1 MSNTYYVIIYFV
13 ILYSLFALI
22 IHQTIINTSG
32 GIRIMIIQKMKNFMN
47 GALKNIH
54 KHTEKYRSI
63 SKTNIV
69 NRFKSIKSKLISSF
83 MVAII
88 PIIILGV
95 FSFNSSYNALK
106 DLASKSSIQTIEQ
119 ASNYFDLLFDNV
131 EQTTLQISV
140 DENFQDFFSRNF
152 QDQMS
157 FERYE
162 LINALTR
169 QLNNICYTNDNYENI
184 YILGSKNGSVSTST
198 FSETDVN
205 INTLRNSDLYKI
217 LEESKNGVSWFGN
230 HDELDQLLISK
241 PSFSFSVARL
251 VKSINTL
258 DIVAIV
264 ICDLKENKILS
275 LLQNIN
281 LGEGS
286 EIHLIS
292 PDYAKNIS
300 ISRSKDDEGKDT
312 IIQNASQITDTDF
325 FEKIVSSSDMV
336 GSFTVDYNDTQYLLS
351 YKKLDSGFIMTGLI
365 PMSVLVGAAEGIKY
379 ITIVLVILASLV
391 ALISGYMMASSMGRT
406 INRIIRAAE
415 KAASGDLT
423 VAISSRRKDE
433 LGILTKSISMMIF
446 NMRSL
451 IQQAMEIA
459 NKVADSANVV
469 SSTSQQVSAVS
480 HEISRAIQEI
490 ANGASSQ
497 AQDSEEGVNRMAILA
512 SKINQTSDNAKVIE
526 KISQDTMK
534 LTQNGLIS
542 VEELNKK
549 AQDTTSTMKAIL
561 SDIERFSENSKSIDK
576 IIKVISGIADQ
587 TNLLALNATI
597 EAARAGEMGRGFAVV
612 ADEVRK
618 LAEQTMSASREIA
631 AIIKDIQTHTGES
644 VKRAEDTDEIIRSQ
658 NNAVSNTIE
667 VFKNITKS
675 MDLLVEK
682 VSEINVGVEEMME
695 NKDLTITAIHNISA
709 VSEQTAA
716 SSEEVTASTEE
727 QVSSIEELSGYAEEL
742 TEAARKL
749 SESISKFI
757 ID

>member
-1 MSNTYYVIIYFV
+1 
-13 ILYSLFALI
+13 
-22 IHQTIINTSG
+22 
-32 GIRIMIIQKMKNFMN
+32 MIIQKMKNFTN

-54 KHTEKYRSI
+54 KHTEKYQSN
-63 SKTNIV
+63 SKANTV

-106 DLASKSSIQTIEQ
+106 DAASTSSIQTIEQ

-131 EQTTLQISV
+131 EQVTLQISV
-140 DENFQDFFSRNF
+140 DESFQDFFSRNF
-152 QDQMS
+152 VTDMS
-157 FERYE
+157 FEKYE
-162 LINALTR
+162 LINSLSK

-184 YILGSKNGSVSTST
+184 YVLGNKNGSVSTANFTSSDT
-198 FSETDVN
+198 N
-205 INTLRNSDLYKI
+205 INSLKNSDMYKK
-217 LEESKNGVSWFGN
+217 LEESKNGVIWCGD
-230 HDELDQLLISK
+230 HEELDQLLVGK
-241 PSFSFSVARL
+241 PSYSFSVARL

-264 ICDLKENKILS
+264 IFDLKETKILK
-275 LLQNIN
+275 LLQEIN

-292 PDYAKNIS
+292 PDYTKDIS
-300 ISRSKDDEGKDT
+300 IARNKDDQGKDT
-312 IIQNASQITDTDF
+312 IIQNASQITDKDF
-325 FEKIVSSSDMV
+325 FEKITSSSDVV
-336 GSFTVDYNDTQYLLS
+336 GSFTVDYNNTQYLLS
-351 YKKLDSGFIMTGLI
+351 YKKLDTGFIMTGLI
-365 PMSVLVGAAEGIKY
+365 PISDLVGAADSIKH
-379 ITIVLVILASLV
+379 ITIMLVILASLV
-391 ALISGYMMASSMGRT
+391 ALTSGYMMASSMGRT

-423 VAISSRRKDE
+423 VTISSRRKDE
-433 LGILTKSISMMIF
+433 LGVLTKSISAMIS

-451 IQQAMEIA
+451 IQQSIEIA
-459 NKVADSANVV
+459 HKVADSANVV

-497 AQDSEEGVNRMAILA
+497 ARDSEEGVNRMALLA
-512 SKINQTSDNAKVIE
+512 SKINQTSENAKVIE

-534 LTQNGLIS
+534 LTQDGLIS

-549 AQDTTSTMKAIL
+549 AQDTTATMKSIL
-561 SDIERFSENSKSIDK
+561 SDIERFSDNSKSIGK

-631 AIIKDIQTHTGES
+631 AIIKDIQDHTAET
-644 VKRAEDTDEIIRSQ
+644 VKRAEDTDEIIKSQ
-658 NNAVSNTIE
+658 NYAVSNTID

-682 VSEINVGVEEMME
+682 VSEINAGVEEMME
-695 NKDLTITAIHNISA
+695 NKDLTITAIQNISA

-727 QVSSIEELSGYAEEL
+727 QVSSTEELSAYAEEL